1 MHEHSRVC
9 KSSHHAVLQE
19 AWMKKQRAAL
29 AAAVTAADA
38 NRGATSTAA
47 SPATAE
53 ASTDAVDTEAE
64 AADTTVATAAT
75 GAPADP
81 ASGSGSGT
89 NGGAEAKERKA
100 ELDARVKLLEGHADA
115 YADSGPMVHVVAW
128 HDGDCWRAALD
139 TSELFAGIEGCEG
152 EGKLADFTPM
162 TNFRCAAAALLV
174 YVVEWLSASCATRA
188 GPCMVGRVI
197 VATD

>member
-1 MHEHSRVC
+1 
-9 KSSHHAVLQE
+9 
-19 AWMKKQRAAL
+19 MKKQRAAL
-29 AAAVTAADA
+29 AAAVTAADT
-38 NRGATSTAA
+38 NRGATATAA
-47 SPATAE
+47 PPATAE
-53 ASTDAVDTEAE
+53 ASTDAGDTIAE
-64 AADTTVATAAT
+64 AADTTDATAAT

-81 ASGSGSGT
+81 APGSGSGT

-115 YADSGPMVHVVAW
+115 YADAGPMVHVVTW

-162 TNFRCAAAALLV
+162 TNFRCVSATLTPC
-174 YVVEWLSASCATRA
+174 VVDWLRAPCAT
-188 GPCMVGRVI
+188 G
-197 VATD
+197 